1 LSRRE
6 QIQAK
11 DSLVHIVVRGRF
23 TLIFSKSRRKESCAN
38 ATRGRLTRQRGS
50 ILALLVT
57 IATLAGVAQN
67 SAPVG
72 QDKSTPDQ
80 SIHDPTPIAPP
91 EANARQAPQQSY
103 AASAT
108 ERKKQIAAD
117 SAQLLRLA
125 NDLKSEVD
133 KTNKDTLSLNVI
145 RKADEIEKLAHSVR
159 ERTKLAGVP
168 SLGGMN

>member
-1 LSRRE
+1 V
-6 QIQAK
+6 QIG
-11 DSLVHIVVRGRF
+11 VRGRF
-23 TLIFSKSRRKESCAN
+23 TLIFSKSRNRPRAEICGK
-38 ATRGRLTRQRGS
+38 ATPGRLTRQRGL

-57 IATLAGVAQN
+57 IATLAGVAQS
-67 SAPVG
+67 SAPVSP
-72 QDKSTPDQ
+72 DKSIPDQ
-80 SIHDPTPIAPP
+80 SNHDPTPIASAD
-91 EANARQAPQQSY
+91 ANARQATPQSY
-103 AASAT
+103 TASAT

-117 SAQLLRLA
+117 SAQLLKLA

-168 SLGGMN
+168 NPSGAN